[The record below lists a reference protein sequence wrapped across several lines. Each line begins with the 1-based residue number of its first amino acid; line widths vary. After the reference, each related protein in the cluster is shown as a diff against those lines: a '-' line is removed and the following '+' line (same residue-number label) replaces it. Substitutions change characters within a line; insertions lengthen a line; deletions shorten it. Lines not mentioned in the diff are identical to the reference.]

1 MNKVISCCGMV
12 CSDCKSFPNECKGCP
27 EIKGIAYWLQYVDAD
42 HCPIYDCC
50 INDKRLNHCGEC
62 ALLPCDKW
70 YQFSD
75 PTMSEEESKLIDSQ
89 RIELLKSL

>member
-12 CSDCKSFPNECKGCP
+12 CSECKSFPNECKGCP
-27 EIKGIAYWLQYVDAD
+27 EIKGLANW
-42 HCPIYDCC
+42 H
-50 INDKRLNHCGEC
+50 KRLNHCGEC
-62 ALLPCDKW
+62 ALLPCEKW

-75 PTMSEEESKLIDSQ
+75 PTMSEEENKLIDKQ